1 MVRLRQSDRSIP
13 VNILWFY
20 LEQSEVVNEKELED
34 AQKALLDAKARHL
47 LRNSIVESV
56 LIANPILKAVHAGLN
71 ASPIER

>member
-1 MVRLRQSDRSIP
+1 MGID
-13 VNILWFY
+13 
-20 LEQSEVVNEKELED
+20 QSEVVSEED
-34 AQKALLDAKARHL
+34 LKDAERALLNAKAHHA

>member
-13 VNILWFY
+13 FNILWFY
-20 LEQSEVVNEKELED
+20 LEQSEVVSEKELED
-34 AQKALLDAKARHL
+34 AQKALLDAKARHS